1 MNANSAVNNSSPP
14 IPQPTPTIPLGTI
27 YQMSED
33 DLKSLYR
40 TVKERLRLVHLLSTD
55 NINVMSVR
63 LSMDTCNKVR
73 RLAVARQSTLS
84 EVVRDAIDAY
94 CKKEKTR

>member
-1 MNANSAVNNSSPP
+1 MTANTTTASTP
-14 IPQPTPTIPLGTI
+14 PTPTIPISAI
-27 YQMSED
+27 YQMDED
-33 DLKSLYR
+33 ELKALYR

-63 LSMDTCNKVR
+63 LSLDTCNKVR
-73 RLAVARQSTLS
+73 RMAVARQSTLS

>member
-1 MNANSAVNNSSPP
+1 MTANAATATIQP
-14 IPQPTPTIPLGTI
+14 PTPTITIATI

-33 DLKSLYR
+33 DLKALYQ

-63 LSMDTCNKVR
+63 LSLDTCNKVR
-73 RLAVARQSTLS
+73 RLAVARQTTLS

-94 CKKEKTR
+94 TKKEKAR

>member
-1 MNANSAVNNSSPP
+1 MTANTATTT
-14 IPQPTPTIPLGTI
+14 IQPPTIPISTI
-27 YQMSED
+27 YQMTED
-33 DLKSLYR
+33 DLKTLYR

-63 LSMDTCNKVR
+63 LSLDTCNKVR

-84 EVVRDAIDAY
+84 GVVRDAIDAY
-94 CKKEKTR
+94 CKKEKTQ